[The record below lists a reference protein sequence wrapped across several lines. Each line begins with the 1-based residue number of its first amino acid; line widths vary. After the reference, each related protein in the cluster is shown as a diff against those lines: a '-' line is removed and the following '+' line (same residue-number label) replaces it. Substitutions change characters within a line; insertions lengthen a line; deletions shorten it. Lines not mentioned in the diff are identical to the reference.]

1 MKKKVILILTI
12 IFVILIAG
20 VILPKPID
28 NLDELWN
35 FNFARNIANNLIPY
49 RDFNMV
55 QTPLLSILAGL
66 VLKLFGTELFV
77 MRILAILLSSL
88 ILLTVYLILK
98 ECKINKYVIFF
109 ALIGFFMLYKDFLCF
124 DYNFGVLLIILF
136 TIYIEIKNLDKLDF
150 KNDFLLGILVG
161 TSILIKQTTGL
172 AFSLVYMFY
181 RILNIYDKSKWKN
194 ELKRI
199 AFRAM
204 GALVPIIIFSIYLT
218 INHIW
223 YEFID
228 YTILGIKTFS
238 NKILYINLLN
248 GNYGI
253 IIQILSVVMPI
264 TLLYLYFKT
273 VVMKTNTNEDNI
285 LFILFAYSVASIVV
299 IYPISD
305 DMHFLVGILP
315 LRDSVNLYSIYTTYK
330 NAR

>member
-49 RDFNMV
+49 RDFNMI
-55 QTPLLSILAGL
+55 QTPLLSTLAGL

-98 ECKINKYVIFF
+98 ECKISKNVIFI
-109 ALIGFFMLYKDFLCF
+109 ALIGFFMLYKDFFCF

-136 TIYIEIKNLDKLDF
+136 TIYIEIKNLDKLDY

-172 AFSLVYMFY
+172 AFSLVYIFY
-181 RILNIYDKSKWKN
+181 RLLNIYDKSKWKE
-194 ELKRI
+194 ELKRVLY
-199 AFRAM
+199 RM
-204 GALVPIIIFSIYLT
+204 LGVLLPALIFSIYLT
-218 INHIW
+218 INNIW
-223 YEFID
+223 IEFID

-238 NKILYINLLN
+238 NSISYINLLN
-248 GNYGI
+248 GNYGLI
-253 IIQILSVVMPI
+253 MQILSIIMPI
-264 TLLYLYFKT
+264 ILIYLYVKT
-273 VVMKTNTNEDNI
+273 IVMKVEAKEGNI
-285 LFILFAYSVASIVV
+285 LFIFFAYSVASLVV
-299 IYPISD
+299 VYPISD
-305 DMHFLVGILP
+305 DMHFVIGILP
-315 LRDSVNLYSIYTTYK
+315 LRSFINLFNIPK
-330 NAR
+330 AN